1 MSRLSKLVGYALVA
15 GLVASANA
23 TVISFS
29 NLTDNILGEG
39 PVSSYTTGG
48 GLTITFTAMKGANN
62 ASAYLDF
69 GNAGLGVC
77 GNASKA
83 PLGNPINTVNTC
95 NPSSDDNIT
104 VGEFVTLK
112 FSKDVTITNT
122 SYNNNHDGG
131 LAAGNTILVNGVTK
145 GTVLNSS
152 LGVVNDSYVLGA
164 GTGITY
170 GYSNQQYYLSSITVE
185 AVPEPTTLG
194 LFGLGLAMVGFA
206 IYRRK
211 GVVA

>member
-1 MSRLSKLVGYALVA
+1 MSRLSKLVGFALVA

-29 NLTDNILGEG
+29 NLADNILGEG
-39 PVSSYTTGG
+39 PISSYTTG

-77 GNASKA
+77 GQTLA
-83 PLGNPINTVNTC
+83 PSSNPSVNEC

-131 LAAGNTILVNGVTK
+131 LGAGNKILVNGVAK

-170 GYSNQQYYLSSITVE
+170 GYCNQQYYLSSITVE

>member
-1 MSRLSKLVGYALVA
+1 MSRLSKLAGFALVA

-29 NLTDNILGEG
+29 NLADNILGEG
-39 PVSSYTTGG
+39 PVSSYTTGD
-48 GLTITFTAMKGANN
+48 GLTITFTAVKGANA

-77 GNASKA
+77 GQTLA
-83 PLGNPINTVNTC
+83 
-95 NPSSDDNIT
+95 PSSDPTVNECNPADDDNVT

-112 FSKDVTITNT
+112 FSKNVTLTNT

-131 LAAGNTILVNGVTK
+131 LVAGNKILVNGVAK

-152 LGVVNDSYVLGA
+152 LGVVNDSYVLAA

-170 GYSNQQYYLSSITVE
+170 GYSNQQFYLSSITVE
-185 AVPEPTTLG
+185 TVPEPTTLG

-211 GVVA
+211 GVAA